1 MNHVSYRCST
11 PRYGAEGR
19 TRTDDLLITSE
30 LLCQLSY
37 SSMVRV
43 TGLEPVCL
51 AAVDFESTAS
61 AYSAIPAFR
70 EGRGR
75 IILRDCKCF
84 SDGIRTRFSLDPSL
98 GLRLPLT
105 TSGS

>member
-61 AYSAIPAFR
+61 ADSAIPAYFER
-70 EGRGR
+70 SEGASSCA
-75 IILRDCKCF
+75 IVNA
-84 SDGIRTRFSLDPSL
+84 SRTGFEPVSPST
-98 GLRLPLT
+98 PL
-105 TSGS
+105 SVFAFP

>member
-1 MNHVSYRCST
+1 MLA
-11 PRYGAEGR
+11 GGGGG

-51 AAVDFESTAS
+51 SAVDFESTAS
-61 AYSAIPAFR
+61 ADSAIPAFR

-75 IILRDCKCF
+75 IIPRNCKCF
-84 SDGIRTRFSLDPSL
+84 SDGIRTRISVVNTL
-98 GLRLPLT
+98 LT
-105 TSGS
+105 RHFMAADDHPCLCNATDL